1 MLEHVDSTSI
11 AASPDTVYDA
21 ACALDWLDPEI
32 AVTRIS
38 DAGDGVSGSYRLRMH
53 VLGSEHSAVLE
64 VEAGADGRRVGFSS
78 VDCKECT
85 IDGMYLLEP
94 SGSGTRVSLRLQA
107 QPHGRYRFMKPL
119 IIPVLHKSVADAL
132 ARLKA
137 HVEEGLAEAAG
148 SSPDRVACGD
158 ERRRRRGAAGQFPA
172 SGRHDAGGG
181 VPARPGGTRRAPD
194 ELRQP

>member
-38 DAGDGVSGSYRLRMH
+38 DGGDGVSGSYRLRMH

-94 SGSGTRVSLRLQA
+94 SGSGTRVSLRMQA
-107 QPHGRYRFMKPL
+107 RAARPL
-119 IIPVLHKSVADAL
+119 PVH
-132 ARLKA
+132 
-137 HVEEGLAEAAG
+137 EAADHPG
-148 SSPDRVACGD
+148 HAQVGG
-158 ERRRRRGAAGQFPA
+158 RRAGTAEGARRGAP
-172 SGRHDAGGG
+172 GRSRLI
-181 VPARPGGTRRAPD
+181 VARPRSMRR
-194 ELRQP
+194 

>member
-1 MLEHVDSTSI
+1 MLEHVDNTSI

-32 AVTRIS
+32 VVTRIS
-38 DAGDGVSGSYRLRMH
+38 DRGDGVSGSYRLRMH

-107 QPHGRYRFMKPL
+107 EPHGRYRFMKPL

-137 HVEEGLAEAAG
+137 HVEERLAEAA
-148 SSPDRVACGD
+148 
-158 ERRRRRGAAGQFPA
+158 
-172 SGRHDAGGG
+172 
-181 VPARPGGTRRAPD
+181 
-194 ELRQP
+194 

>member
-32 AVTRIS
+32 VVTRIS

-53 VLGSEHSAVLE
+53 VLGSEHTAVLE
-64 VEAGADGRRVGFSS
+64 VEAGVDGRQVGFSS

-107 QPHGRYRFMKPL
+107 EPHGRYRFMKPL

-137 HVEEGLAEAAG
+137 HVEERLAEAA
-148 SSPDRVACGD
+148 
-158 ERRRRRGAAGQFPA
+158 
-172 SGRHDAGGG
+172 
-181 VPARPGGTRRAPD
+181 
-194 ELRQP
+194 